1 MSTTALSVP
10 SQANAPAVATVF
22 GLSSHWYSTEP
33 SAQAASAAAAAGN
46 ASYTDFYTFDNLR
59 TGWAAGGTSV
69 TNARWT
75 ADPFDGSNSNAVLA
89 ISYPK
94 DTLDGAQFSMSPF
107 RYPNATV
114 QTALLKYEVAFSND
128 LDFVL
133 GGKLPGL
140 YGATPDATQMC
151 TGGKQ
156 LSDCFSA
163 RLMWRERGRGEVYA
177 YLPVYPG
184 FCGQSD
190 VECNDAYG
198 QSLSRGSF
206 RFSRGG
212 WTTITQLVAL
222 NTPGYA
228 NGLLYLW
235 ANDTLALAHTGLTW
249 RTNASVTLT
258 SVLFSTFFGGS
269 GRQWES
275 EGGEGYFRR
284 FEVYGGP
291 AQSNTSGPAVN
302 ATFEFT
308 SAASRSH
315 RPQTSGSPLLSFL
328 ASLALL
334 VVVALQSAS

>member
-1 MSTTALSVP
+1 MPTCPCILGSAGRATSNATT
-10 SQANAPAVATVF
+10 
-22 GLSSHWYSTEP
+22 
-33 SAQAASAAAAAGN
+33 
-46 ASYTDFYTFDNLR
+46 R
-59 TGWAAGGTSV
+59 TGRVYRGGPSGSAEAG
-69 TNARWT
+69 
-75 ADPFDGSNSNAVLA
+75 
-89 ISYPK
+89 
-94 DTLDGAQFSMSPF
+94 
-107 RYPNATV
+107 
-114 QTALLKYEVAFSND
+114 ALLFPLRLLFDPY
-128 LDFVL
+128 
-133 GGKLPGL
+133 KLTHVP
-140 YGATPDATQMC
+140 
-151 TGGKQ
+151 
-156 LSDCFSA
+156 LS
-163 RLMWRERGRGEVYA
+163 
-177 YLPVYPG
+177 
-184 FCGQSD
+184 
-190 VECNDAYG
+190 
-198 QSLSRGSF
+198 
-206 RFSRGG
+206 

-284 FEVYGGP
+284 FKVCCPPSLLLLAIAHIGTLQVYGGP

-315 RPQTSGSPLLSFL
+315 RPPTSGSPLLSFL